1 MNKSDQHKL
10 INIAT
15 TGKKH
20 DAAKTFAKQRG
31 MTFSGMIKYAVKK
44 VFNIEL

>member
-1 MNKSDQHKL
+1 MKFQKRKL

-20 DAAKTFAKQRG
+20 DEAKGYAKEKG
-31 MTFSGMIKYAVKK
+31 MTLSGMIKYAVKK
-44 VFNIEL
+44 VFNIDL